1 MRTQKVSL
9 SLDAELVEEAR
20 RRSGGSNL
28 SAYVSQGLKRQVLAD
43 RQGEL
48 LDGWEQEFGP
58 IPDDEIEKMARLW
71 PD

>member
-1 MRTQKVSL
+1 MKIQKVSL

-20 RRSGGSNL
+20 RRSQGSSL

-43 RQGEL
+43 RQSEL
-48 LDGWEQEFGP
+48 LETWGKEFGP
-58 IPDDEIEKMARLW
+58 IPDDAIEEMARLW

>member
-20 RRSGGSNL
+20 RRSQGSSL

-43 RQGEL
+43 RQSEL
-48 LDGWEQEFGP
+48 LEDWEQEFGP
-58 IPDDEIEKMARLW
+58 IPKDAIEEMASLW

>member
-20 RRSGGSNL
+20 RRSGGSSL
-28 SAYVSQGLKRQVLAD
+28 SAYISQGLKRQVLAD
-43 RQGEL
+43 RQAEL
-48 LDGWEQEFGP
+48 LQDWEKEFGP
-58 IPDDEIEKMARLW
+58 IPDEAIDEMARLW

>member
-20 RRSGGSNL
+20 RRSRGSSL
-28 SAYVSQGLKRQVLAD
+28 SAYVSRGLKRQVLAD
-43 RQGEL
+43 RQAEL
-48 LDGWEQEFGP
+48 LQGWEKEFGP
-58 IPDDEIEKMARLW
+58 IPDDAIEEMARLW